1 MQFFVW
7 NRRFKA
13 MLKNSYVIV
22 NLKLYAQTNTSKQ
35 VFENKSLNEQIT
47 NEPQIF
53 ITCVHQNKQLALF

>member
-1 MQFFVW
+1 
-7 NRRFKA
+7 